1 MVEKQF
7 VVYIISNFKNGT
19 NYTRITTDLVKR
31 IWQHKNEHY
40 DGFTAEHGLKLLV
53 WYEVHENAESAIHR
67 EKRLKKYTRDA
78 KIKLI
83 EKENKSW
90 NDLYNTIC
98 K

>member
-1 MVEKQF
+1 MVEKLF
-7 VVYIISNFKNGT
+7 AVYMMSNFKNGT
-19 NYTRITTDLVKR
+19 IYTGVTSDLVKR
-31 IWQHKNEHY
+31 VWQHKNETY
-40 DGFTAEHGLKLLV
+40 EGFTKEHDLKFLV

-90 NDLYNTIC
+90 NDLYDTIC